1 MAALQDVIEEFA
13 ARRAIRPPAPDAATG
28 GYALAIDGRFM
39 VHLLELDGV
48 VAAWAWLAD
57 LPGAEPAREGLLR
70 RLLRAE
76 LGRFGEDDAV
86 LSVDEAAGALHLHH
100 AVARSAFDLAGLE
113 SLLQSLVDS
122 VERRRGMLGEPPT
135 TRPIAPLVIRP

>member
-1 MAALQDVIEEFA
+1 MAALEDVIEEFA

-28 GYALAIDGRFM
+28 AYALAIDGRYL
-39 VHLLELDGV
+39 VHFLELDGV
-48 VAAWAWLAD
+48 VAAWAWLGD
-57 LPGAEPAREGLLR
+57 LPGAEHARESLLR

-76 LGRFGEDDAV
+76 LGRLGADDAV

-100 AVARSAFDLAGLE
+100 VVARAAFDLSRLE
-113 SLLQSLVDS
+113 SLLQSLVDN
-122 VERRRGMLGEPPT
+122 VERRRGMLGQGPT